1 LAVLGAAIL
10 PRVRRWLTLL
20 LVVLAVGAL
29 GAAAAAAQA
38 QSVPWQPDLA
48 SARDYAKHRDG
59 IIGFAVRTEKGFW
72 GWNQKKQEPS
82 ASVIKA
88 MILVAYLDLPSVRGR
103 DLKDKDRA
111 MLDPMIRYS
120 DDHATDKTFNYVG
133 FDGLRDLARRVGMT
147 RFETSY
153 HWGRSKI
160 TASDQT
166 RLMLHLDGFITGPD
180 PVIVKRHRDY
190 ALKLLA
196 TIVKGRWGL
205 WKVSTPGWK
214 LHEKGGWGAKTGW
227 VNSQVALYTRGTM
240 RVAVAILTH
249 NDPSHDYGSETLR
262 ALGKRLL
269 RGLNEQS
276 VVE

>member
-1 LAVLGAAIL
+1 LVVLGAAIL
-10 PRVRRWLTLL
+10 PPVRRWLALL
-20 LVVLAVGAL
+20 LVVLVVGAI
-29 GAAAAAAQA
+29 GAAAAQA
-38 QSVPWQPDLA
+38 QVAPWQPDLA
-48 SARDYAKHRDG
+48 SARDYAKNRKG

-88 MILVAYLDLPSVRGR
+88 MILVAYLDLPKVQGR

-120 DDHATDKTFNYVG
+120 DDHATDKTFDYVG
-133 FDGLRDLARRVGMT
+133 FDGLRALAKRVGMT

-160 TASDQT
+160 TASDQS
-166 RLMLHLDGFITGPD
+166 RFMLHIDGFITGPD
-180 PVIVKRHRDY
+180 PAIVKRHRDY
-190 ALKLLA
+190 ALKLLS

-205 WKVSTPGWK
+205 WKVDTPGWK

-227 VNSQVALYTRGTM
+227 VNSQVALLTRLNM

-262 ALGKRLL
+262 AVGKRLL
-269 RGLNEQS
+269 RGLNQQS